1 MKRKG
6 RRKARE
12 MFMCE
17 LLCEEKQEREGER
30 CDGGADGN
38 VDGGD
43 DGKYNGRADG
53 RADGNVDGGADGGAN
68 NSVNVSVDE
77 SVNGKHN
84 SRANNSVNVSVNG
97 GADSNV
103 NDAPDTSLNTNTNAD
118 INPETIITPSLDT
131 DGYISMHIF
140 NVRNQIQNLIKIN
153 PKASF
158 ANPAKYLI
166 AKHSDAKDEEFVR
179 IEVSAYAKKLFSR
192 DVSIEKLTFEL
203 SNLKPFTAY
212 SVNDEVIIF
221 KDFVKFL
228 DLVTQMFKRVTVM
241 KPVLSNVYSDEIFLI
256 CGEKSNVSTPTIQA
270 LPRNYELYLDFLY
283 CMYTYGLYVV
293 LLIEDMEASTSF
305 TKVEHLTITPNDE
318 YRLMLLKYQR
328 KLKELNISSEEQIIT
343 DD

>member
-1 MKRKG
+1 
-6 RRKARE
+6 
-12 MFMCE
+12 MFVCE
-17 LLCEEKQEREGER
+17 LLCDVKEGKNEK
-30 CDGGADGN
+30 D
-38 VDGGD
+38 
-43 DGKYNGRADG
+43 
-53 RADGNVDGGADGGAN
+53 DGGAN
-68 NSVNVSVDE
+68 SNVNSNVNSSVNSNVNSSVN
-77 SVNGKHN
+77 SSVNSNVNGKHD
-84 SRANNSVNVSVNG
+84 SRADGGSDRSANSKHNDSANN
-97 GADSNV
+97 NV
-103 NDAPDTSLNTNTNAD
+103 NDAADSTLNTNPDASLNTNT
-118 INPETIITPSLDT
+118 ITTSPLDT
-131 DGYISMHIF
+131 DRYISTHIF
-140 NVRNQIQNLIKIN
+140 NVRNQIQNLIRIN

-228 DLVTQMFKRVTVM
+228 DLVTQMFKNVTVM

-256 CGEKSNVSTPTIQA
+256 CGEMSNISTPTIQV

-283 CMYTYGLYVV
+283 CMYTYGLYLV

-318 YRLMLLKYQR
+318 YRLMLLKYQW
-328 KLKELNISSEEQIIT
+328 KLKELNITTEEQIIT

>member
-1 MKRKG
+1 
-6 RRKARE
+6 
-12 MFMCE
+12 MFVCE
-17 LLCEEKQEREGER
+17 LLCDEKEREKER
-30 CDGGADGN
+30 DDGGDDGN
-38 VDGGD
+38 VDG
-43 DGKYNGRADG
+43 R
-53 RADGNVDGGADGGAN
+53 ADGGAN
-68 NSVNVSVDE
+68 GRA
-77 SVNGKHN
+77 NGKHN
-84 SRANNSVNVSVNG
+84 SNVNIKHISSAN
-97 GADSNV
+97 SNV
-103 NDAPDTSLNTNTNAD
+103 NDAADDTLNTDTNTAPNTNTINA
-118 INPETIITPSLDT
+118 SALDT
-131 DGYISMHIF
+131 DRYISTHIF
-140 NVRNQIQNLIKIN
+140 NVRNQIQDLIRIN

-228 DLVTQMFKRVTVM
+228 DLVTQMFKNVTVM

-256 CGEKSNVSTPTIQA
+256 CGEKSNISTPTIQA

-318 YRLMLLKYQR
+318 YRLMLLKCQR
-328 KLKELNISSEEQIIT
+328 KLKELNIASEEQIIT